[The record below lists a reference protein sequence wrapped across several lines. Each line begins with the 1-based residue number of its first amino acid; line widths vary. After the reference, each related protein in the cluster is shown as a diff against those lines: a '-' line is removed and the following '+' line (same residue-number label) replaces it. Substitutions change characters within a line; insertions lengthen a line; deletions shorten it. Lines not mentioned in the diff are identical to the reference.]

1 MVKDDPVAASST
13 APPDL
18 VPSPIR
24 PPSIVK
30 EALAPTQTV
39 LVLLAVPALLSTI
52 KPLFSVALPLAR
64 MFRPAPLTPLA
75 PVPPVILPF
84 PSVPSSA
91 VAVLSLI
98 VRSAPPETV
107 ITWLRSPVSVHPAR
121 SRLSMPRFSG
131 ITTFSML
138 SRSMTISV
146 PLAVSATIAS
156 TAAWTEG
163 YSVSPIRATGP
174 SL

>member
-39 LVLLAVPALLSTI
+39 LALLAVPALLSTI

-64 MFRPAPLTPLA
+64 MFRPAPLV

-121 SRLSMPRFSG
+121 SRLSVPRFSG